1 MAPTQWSSD
10 VLTTDD
16 GITVP
21 CSVIG
26 EQNSWG
32 VVLAHPHPG
41 FGGDRH
47 HPLLRA
53 IGERVAAAG
62 GWAIA
67 PSLRADGAHES
78 PPVGPLDDLRAAVS
92 ACHDATGRAP
102 KAVGYSFGA
111 GLITYLAAELSFRTV
126 VLVAPPANM
135 MRLPPPPADAVLFV
149 GEHDTVV
156 TPDSLAQWAPDH
168 DRRVIAGT
176 DHFLAG
182 HIAPLADSIAAVLV
196 TSSAAYWPTDDDY
209 RPSLYPRAA
218 N

>member
-10 VLTTDD
+10 VLATDD
-16 GITVP
+16 GIAVP

-47 HPLLRA
+47 HPLVRA
-53 IGERVAAAG
+53 IGERVAMAG

-67 PSLRADGAHES
+67 PALRVDGANEN
-78 PPVGPLDDLRAAVS
+78 PPVGPLNDLQAAVS
-92 ACHDATGRAP
+92 ACHDATGRTP
-102 KAVGYSFGA
+102 MAVGYSFGA
-111 GLITYLAAELSFRTV
+111 GLITYLAAEMSLRAV

-156 TPDSLAQWAPDH
+156 TPDSLADWAPDH

-176 DHFLAG
+176 DHFFAG
-182 HIAPLADSIAAVLV
+182 HIAPLADDIATVLLAHS
-196 TSSAAYWPTDDDY
+196 TA
-209 RPSLYPRAA
+209 
-218 N
+218 